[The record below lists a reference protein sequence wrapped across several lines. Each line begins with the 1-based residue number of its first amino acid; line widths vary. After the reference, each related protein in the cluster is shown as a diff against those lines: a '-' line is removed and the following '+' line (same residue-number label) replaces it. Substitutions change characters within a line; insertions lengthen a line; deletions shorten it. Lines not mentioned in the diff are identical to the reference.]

1 MSENAPNPQ
10 SSADTVSNRQICAQ
24 IRSEN
29 FNPLGWI
36 FPIANSCTSCYLLT
50 GGNPALMATVCPKV
64 QARLEEITAINQP
77 SLSDST
83 KADEKASPKERSE

>member
-1 MSENAPNPQ
+1 MSENDSNPQ
-10 SSADTVSNRQICAQ
+10 SGADNVNVHQICAQ

-50 GGNPALMATVCPKV
+50 GGNPSMMATVCPKV
-64 QARLEEITAINQP
+64 QARLEEITAMNQTSVP
-77 SLSDST
+77 DPANAT
-83 KADEKASPKERSE
+83 EKANPKVKTE